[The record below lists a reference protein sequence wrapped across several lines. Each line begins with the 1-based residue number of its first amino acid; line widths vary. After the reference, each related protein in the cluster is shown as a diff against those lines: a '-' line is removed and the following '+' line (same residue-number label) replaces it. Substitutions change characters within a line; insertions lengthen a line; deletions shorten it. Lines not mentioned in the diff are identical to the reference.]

1 MPRNKDCPTG
11 NLLDYLHQQ
20 TINLLCYKLNYKQ
33 TKLQTITNYKLIG
46 VDLSKQ
52 TNTIIPQQISFVEK
66 LEEDDGAAMFF
77 VCGNQQKAILNFS
90 LGSLI

>member
-1 MPRNKDCPTG
+1 MPRNKDYPTG

-20 TINLLCYKLNYKQ
+20 TY
-33 TKLQTITNYKLIG
+33 YKLIG

-66 LEEDDGAAMFF
+66 LEEDDGATMFF

-90 LGSLI
+90 LGSSI